1 MLNVADRI
9 SYTAYIKYDTMRY
22 GRLTCAQKLTRWEL
36 NITHGTETKK
46 LGKKW
51 KQKPSSSEET
61 VQAIVRESSPGGRS
75 ETTGV
80 IGFLKQVVLS
90 RE

>member
-51 KQKPSSSEET
+51 KQKPSSSEEKRPMK
-61 VQAIVRESSPGGRS
+61 VVRGEEVKLRG
-75 ETTGV
+75 
-80 IGFLKQVVLS
+80 L
-90 RE
+90 